1 MTSFSINS
9 KAYQVAGDLTPM
21 NIAKAVHREEGDR
34 VSVGALAEKLRIA
47 TGTDGVDNLVIHM
60 SAVEFGPRDFVRLFG
75 SAKRDV
81 GPSPST
87 PERLTESVTGDMLQA
102 PPVPLDLEHTL
113 HGLEEEPA
121 VAANLPKRGAA
132 KVVSGSSELAA
143 TETPFKKE

>member
-1 MTSFSINS
+1 MASFSINS

-21 NIAKAVHREEGDR
+21 NIAQAVQREEGDR

-47 TGTDGVDNLVIHM
+47 TGTDGVDNLVTHM
-60 SAVEFGPRDFVRLFG
+60 SAVDFGPRDFVRLFG

-81 GPSPST
+81 GPELSSPQ
-87 PERLTESVTGDMLQA
+87 RLTERVTGDIPQV
-102 PPVPLDLEHTL
+102 PPVPMDLEHTL

-132 KVVSGSSELAA
+132 KVVSGSSELGAA
-143 TETPFKKE
+143 EVPSKKE